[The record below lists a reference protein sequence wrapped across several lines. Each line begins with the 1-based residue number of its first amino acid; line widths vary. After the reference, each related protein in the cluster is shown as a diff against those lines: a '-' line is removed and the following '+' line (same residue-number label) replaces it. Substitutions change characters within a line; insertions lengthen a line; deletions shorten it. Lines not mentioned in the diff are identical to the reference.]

1 MKMLWINPVGTSL
14 FDPAVAELLQKSA
27 RQGTVVDV
35 VSLPEDRPKHLEYHA
50 YEGLV
55 IGDIVSITR
64 ARSRDYD
71 AIVIGCFYD
80 PGLREAREV
89 SGRAVVVAPCQA
101 SLVYVS
107 HLANAFSVIVGRK
120 KWIPKMEENVH
131 MYGYGRHL
139 RSMRPVELGVYDFQK
154 DREFTARRLMEEGK
168 RAVEEDLAE
177 ALILGCTI
185 EFGFHEKMQ
194 DKLGVPV
201 VDAIL
206 APFKLAE
213 LLAETAHAFG
223 WLPSRA
229 GGGETPPDQEV
240 REMGLFQGKD
250 PVHNIIRGR

>member
-1 MKMLWINPVGTSL
+1 MKLLWINPVGTAA
-14 FDPAVAELLQKSA
+14 FDPAVADLLQKSG

-35 VSLPEDRPKHLEYHA
+35 VSLAEDRPKHLEYHA

-64 ARSRDYD
+64 SRSKDYD

-89 SGRAVVVAPCQA
+89 SQRAVVVAPCQA

-107 HLANAFSVIVGRK
+107 HLANTFSVIVGRK

-154 DREFTARRLMEEGK
+154 DTAFTARRLMEEGK
-168 RAVEEDLAE
+168 RAVEEDGAE

-194 DKLGVPV
+194 EKLGVPV

-213 LLAETAHAFG
+213 LLAETAGRFG
-223 WLPSRA
+223 WNPSRS
-229 GGGETPPDQEV
+229 GGGEEPPEAEV
-240 REMGLFQGKD
+240 REMGIFKGPD
-250 PVHNIIRGR
+250 PVRNIIRGT